1 MSRLF
6 KAALFGCLI
15 GIIGLSVSVFHFAHD
30 LEEDLGLGLLF
41 NLRGVRK
48 APSDVVVVG
57 IDKESS
63 EHLNV
68 PSNPANWPRSLYA
81 QLIERARRE
90 GARVIVLDLY
100 FTEPGPADEDNL
112 LANAM
117 KNAANA
123 IGCMLI
129 V

>member
-1 MSRLF
+1 MSRLL

-15 GIIGLSVSVFHFAHD
+15 GIIGLLVSVFHFAHD
-30 LEEDLGLGLLF
+30 IEEDTGLGLLF

-48 APSDVVVVG
+48 ALSDVVVVG

-63 EHLNV
+63 DRLNV
-68 PSNPANWPRSLYA
+68 PTNPANWPRLLYA
-81 QLIERARRE
+81 QLIEKLRKE

-117 KNAANA
+117 KD
-123 IGCMLI
+123 
-129 V
+129 